1 MSGLPARRV
10 RDEPK
15 QRSGA
20 SAQAGP
26 PAPPRQRAT
35 VSPPAEGANFTRS
48 KKVVIMASEISKSW
62 FAVLN
67 NPADHGYPGPPEEVC
82 QKLRD
87 EWTEGSNT
95 RAGAWAYCISAE
107 GLHHVHMVLEDRIS
121 MRFSKIKKTYA
132 AGMHF
137 EATRGNKE
145 QAEDYINKRG
155 KFEEKGERVLF
166 ICRAGEI
173 QAAQGKRSDLEEIA
187 AMLEAGHTP
196 SEIMEAD
203 FSYRRYERMIRSAYF
218 DKRKKETPLKRE
230 VKVHYL
236 VGESGSGKSYTYVTL
251 CEEHGEEAV
260 YLFSDYEG
268 GGFDAYQGQAI
279 LFIDEMKGQFLFG
292 FLLQILDGY
301 KIQVHARFAN
311 IWALWTDVFITSVFP
326 PEELYQKMVEESA
339 RGRDKQQQLLRRI
352 TDITYCF
359 TDAAGEY
366 QRYTIPMAQY
376 VDYEELKAAAMEHME
391 TAAPEIAGFT
401 EEAAADGEDLPF

>member
-1 MSGLPARRV
+1 MS
-10 RDEPK
+10 
-15 QRSGA
+15 
-20 SAQAGP
+20 
-26 PAPPRQRAT
+26 
-35 VSPPAEGANFTRS
+35 
-48 KKVVIMASEISKSW
+48 SEISRSW

-67 NPADHGYPGPPEEVC
+67 NPADHGYSGTPEEVC

-87 EWTEGSNT
+87 EWTANSST

-107 GLHHVHMVLEDRIS
+107 GLHHIHMVLEDSVS
-121 MRFSKIKKTYA
+121 MRFSKVKKSYA

-173 QAAQGKRSDLEEIA
+173 KAAQGKRSDLEEIA
-187 AMLEAGHTP
+187 AMLEAGQTP

-218 DKRKKETPLKRE
+218 AKRKRETPLKRE

-251 CEEHGEEAV
+251 CEEHGEDQI
-260 YLFSDYEG
+260 YLFSDYDG
-268 GGFDAYQGQAI
+268 GGWDAYQGQAY
-279 LFIDEMKGQFLFG
+279 LFIDEMKGQFSHG
-292 FLLQILDGY
+292 FFLQILDGY
-301 KIQVHARFAN
+301 KIQVHARFSN
-311 IWALWTDVFITSVFP
+311 IYALWTEVYITSVFP
-326 PEELYQKMVEESA
+326 PEELYKKMVEESA

-359 TDAAGEY
+359 VDAAGEY
-366 QRYTIPMAQY
+366 QRYTVPMNEY
-376 VDYEELKAAAMEHME
+376 SDYEELKAAAMEQ
-391 TAAPEIAGFT
+391 TGAAAPEIGEFT
-401 EEAAADGEDLPF
+401 DMSDADSDELPF